1 MIHMVV
7 DSSTLR
13 DCVEK
18 RRPERFW
25 SVVYSKLARESWSA
39 ERARVV
45 AVREEV
51 GDDLLA
57 SFVERFSEQL
67 GGILMLFFLEPTS
80 VSYVDVRSKI
90 LRMYGKIALTT
101 IRRFFDLDPED
112 LEDSRGELDSDAFL
126 LVTALYSASS
136 CGRTL
141 VLTSDEKARSLL
153 NSALD
158 RLREHPS
165 LGSVF
170 ERVFEP

>member
-1 MIHMVV
+1 MIHMVM

-18 RRPERFW
+18 GRLERFW
-25 SVVYSKLARESWSA
+25 SVVYPKLARESWSA

-45 AVREEV
+45 TVREEV
-51 GDDLLA
+51 EDDLLA
-57 SFVERFSEQL
+57 SFVECFSEQL
-67 GGILMLFFLEPTS
+67 GGILVLFFLEPKS

-90 LRMYGKIALTT
+90 NGMYGKIALTT
-101 IRRFFDLDPED
+101 IRRFFDLEPED

-126 LVTALYSASS
+126 LVTALYCASS

-165 LGSVF
+165 LGSAF
-170 ERVFEP
+170 EKVSDP